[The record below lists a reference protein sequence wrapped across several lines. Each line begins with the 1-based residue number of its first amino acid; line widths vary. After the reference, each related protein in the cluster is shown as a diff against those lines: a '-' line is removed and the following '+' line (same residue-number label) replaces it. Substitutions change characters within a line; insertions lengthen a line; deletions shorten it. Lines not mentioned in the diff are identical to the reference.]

1 MNTSMLTLI
10 GGLAGSLH
18 GYCYS
23 ERQGREGNV
32 TYSIVFFVTYAHI
45 VGGMIVGS
53 VVVNAIGRWR
63 LRA

>member
-1 MNTSMLTLI
+1 MLTLI

-32 TYSIVFFVTYAHI
+32 TYGNVFFVKYGYI

-53 VVVNAIGRWR
+53 VVGNAIGRWR
-63 LRA
+63 FRA